1 MSWGRSAAG
10 APQHVIEAAEL
21 WGEQVE
27 TIDRTGQVPNEIAE
41 KHQRQIDRA
50 IRTVSEF
57 AGSLPVGYHMT
68 VSANGSV
75 NLAGSP
81 ETWSVTLGAYK
92 PVPIVTAR
100 IIDDAPDTLGDPL
113 E

>member
-1 MSWGRSAAG
+1 MTWARSASG
-10 APQHVIEAAEL
+10 APQFAIEQAEGWL
-21 WGEQVE
+21 S
-27 TIDRTGQVPNEIAE
+27 DLPLA
-41 KHQRQIDRA
+41 DRA
-50 IRTVSEF
+50 LAVCELTHAKHERQMERCIAVVKEF

-68 VSANGSV
+68 AKANGAV

-81 ETWSVTLGAYK
+81 EEWSITLGAYK

-100 IIDDAPDTLGDPL
+100 VV